1 MHERDLKNTNLI
13 RKFLTDDLKSISK
26 KLEAASDQ
34 RESQQAQVA
43 EAERQAAVYGLDDT
57 RTLQAFD
64 SLSLALAGLKK
75 DAEALELDLA
85 NRSKAL
91 EKKVN
96 ELRRITEN
104 KSRMVKTLTDEHR
117 IIQEQILGI
126 KKRESEKE
134 LSLINQIAIREKK
147 KIALM
152 TGDTRILSEDTLPL
166 RETDFSNH
174 ETDAWSNVKATHT
187 PKTLETLN
195 RT

>member
-34 RESQQAQVA
+34 RESQQALVA

-174 ETDAWSNVKATHT
+174 ETDARSNVKATHT